1 MNRSD
6 RPKPFLEASLVP
18 EKERNGAAPAF
29 DGLEDILLR
38 RAHFSGVQ
46 G

>member
-6 RPKPFLEASLVP
+6 LPKPFLEASLVP
-18 EKERNGAAPAF
+18 EKERNDAAPAF
-29 DGLEDILLR
+29 DGIEGILLLL
-38 RAHFSGVQ
+38 AHFSGVQ

>member
-18 EKERNGAAPAF
+18 EKERNRAAPAF
-29 DGLEDILLR
+29 DGILLR